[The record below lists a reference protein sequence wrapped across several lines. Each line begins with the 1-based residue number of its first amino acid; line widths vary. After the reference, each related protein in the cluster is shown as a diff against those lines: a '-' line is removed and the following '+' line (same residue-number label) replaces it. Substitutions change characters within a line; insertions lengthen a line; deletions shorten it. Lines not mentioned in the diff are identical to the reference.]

1 MQRSACPS
9 LQVDD
14 VFFVLAR
21 CGRRALG
28 TASAACVC
36 AVLGQA
42 NALLGSAVSPH
53 LRSKLEVNMIALQ
66 KGDVVAELRMLHNA
80 RHLPRAQTGHAMH
93 NWFLLPCRMCRK
105 SCCKRTRPVRTTQ
118 RRLAPAQRPRM
129 QHMSTML
136 KSAHGQSSQMA

>member
-1 MQRSACPS
+1 MLTSHTLHCWHPACTAS

-53 LRSKLEVNMIALQ
+53 LRSKLEVTGCLQ
-66 KGDVVAELRMLHNA
+66 QNLFQG
-80 RHLPRAQTGHAMH
+80 
-93 NWFLLPCRMCRK
+93 
-105 SCCKRTRPVRTTQ
+105 S
-118 RRLAPAQRPRM
+118 
-129 QHMSTML
+129 
-136 KSAHGQSSQMA
+136 